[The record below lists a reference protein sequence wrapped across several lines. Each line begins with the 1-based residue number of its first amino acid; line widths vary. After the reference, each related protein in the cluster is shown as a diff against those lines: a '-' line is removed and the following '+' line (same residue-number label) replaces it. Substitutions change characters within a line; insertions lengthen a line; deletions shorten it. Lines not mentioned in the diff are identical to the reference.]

1 VIPIGVEVTRVE
13 TNRRS
18 VVLISPHFE
27 TFEGLAL
34 RADYE
39 VKGAAKTMVDG
50 QRLVEFL
57 SPDVVIVENEL
68 VGEQG
73 WRGLPRL
80 TEISP
85 TSKLLLIVD
94 NHWSPTSVGA
104 TGSFAV
110 VSRYDPG
117 AILNCLHDMDSAI
130 EVHSAARNDTNRRR
144 GGDRRV
150 RQDWTKVGWERRKGP
165 RRN

>member
-1 VIPIGVEVTRVE
+1 VTLVE
-13 TNRRS
+13 TNHRS
-18 VVLISPHFE
+18 VVLITPHFD
-27 TFEGLAL
+27 TFEGLVL
-34 RADYE
+34 RAGYE
-39 VKGAAKTMVDG
+39 VKGVANTMGDG
-50 QRLVEFL
+50 QRLVELL
-57 SPDVVIVENEL
+57 SPDVVIVENDL

-85 TSKLLLIVD
+85 TSKLLLVVD
-94 NHWSPTSVGA
+94 NHWSPASVGA

-117 AILNCLHDMDSAI
+117 AILNCLHDIDSWI
-130 EVHSAARNDTNRRR
+130 EVRSAERNDTNRRR

>member
-1 VIPIGVEVTRVE
+1 MTRVE

-144 GGDRRV
+144 GGDGRV

>member
-1 VIPIGVEVTRVE
+1 VTLVE
-13 TNRRS
+13 TNHRS
-18 VVLISPHFE
+18 VVLITPHFD
-27 TFEGLAL
+27 TFEGLVL
-34 RADYE
+34 RAGYE
-39 VKGAAKTMVDG
+39 VKGVANTMGDG
-50 QRLVEFL
+50 QRLVELL
-57 SPDVVIVENEL
+57 SPDVVIVENDL

-85 TSKLLLIVD
+85 TSKLLLVVD
-94 NHWSPTSVGA
+94 NHWSPASVGA

-117 AILNCLHDMDSAI
+117 AILNCLHDIDSWI
-130 EVHSAARNDTNRRR
+130 EVRSVERNDTNRRR

>member
-1 VIPIGVEVTRVE
+1 VEVTRVE
-13 TNRRS
+13 TNHRS

-144 GGDRRV
+144 GSDRRV

>member
-1 VIPIGVEVTRVE
+1 MTLVE
-13 TNRRS
+13 TNHRS
-18 VVLISPHFE
+18 VVLITPHFD
-27 TFEGLAL
+27 TFEGLVL
-34 RADYE
+34 RAGYE
-39 VKGAAKTMVDG
+39 VKGVANTMGDG
-50 QRLVEFL
+50 QRLVELL
-57 SPDVVIVENEL
+57 SPDVVIVENDL

-85 TSKLLLIVD
+85 TSKLLLVVD
-94 NHWSPTSVGA
+94 NHWSPASVGA

-117 AILNCLHDMDSAI
+117 AILNCLHDIDSWI
-130 EVHSAARNDTNRRR
+130 EVRSAERNDTNRRR

>member
-1 VIPIGVEVTRVE
+1 MTLVA
-13 TNRRS
+13 TNHRS
-18 VVLISPHFE
+18 VVLITPHFE
-27 TFEGLAL
+27 TFEGLVL
-34 RADYE
+34 RAGYE
-39 VKGAAKTMVDG
+39 VKGVANTMGDG
-50 QRLVEFL
+50 QRLVELL

-85 TSKLLLIVD
+85 TSKLLLVVD

-117 AILNCLHDMDSAI
+117 AILNCLHDIDSRI
-130 EVHSAARNDTNRRR
+130 EVHSAERNDTNRRR
-144 GGDRRV
+144 SGDRRV
-150 RQDWTKVGWERRKGP
+150 RQGWTKVGWERRKGP